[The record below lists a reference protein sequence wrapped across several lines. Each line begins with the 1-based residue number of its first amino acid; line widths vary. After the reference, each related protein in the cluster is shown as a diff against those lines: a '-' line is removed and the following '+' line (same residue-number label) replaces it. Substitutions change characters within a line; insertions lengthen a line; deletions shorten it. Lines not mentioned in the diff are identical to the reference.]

1 MSKLNTGLLDR
12 YARVDAGLRQRLD
25 KLRQNP
31 EAGLEQATW
40 TAIITVGGAV
50 LAITILGL
58 ITAWATGYIG
68 KLPG

>member
-1 MSKLNTGLLDR
+1 MSKLNASLLDR
-12 YARVDAGLRQRLD
+12 YARTDAGLRQRMD
-25 KLRQNP
+25 ELRQNP
-31 EAGLEQATW
+31 ESGLEQATW

-50 LAITILGL
+50 LAVTILGL

>member
-1 MSKLNTGLLDR
+1 MSKLDTSLLDR
-12 YARVDAGLRQRLD
+12 YAGMDAGLRQRLD

-40 TAIITVGGAV
+40 TAIIAVGGSV
-50 LAITILGL
+50 LAMTILGL
-58 ITAWATGYIG
+58 IAAWATGYIG

>member
-1 MSKLNTGLLDR
+1 MTKLSTDALER
-12 YARVDAGLRQRLD
+12 YVRVGTQLRERIQ
-25 KLRQNP
+25 KLRDEP